1 LQRRGVVT
9 TSTDGGVTW
18 QANKRV
24 TTAQS
29 DETRAGT
36 DQGNQY
42 GDYQGSSV
50 DSSGKFRLVW
60 TDSRSNV
67 TFEDIEEDSEVT
79 DLPQRVTDFRRD
91 WGILDN
97 PVVFAIPW

>member
-1 LQRRGVVT
+1 MAADGTVGVSFYDTRRDSSNVKTDRYVSL
-9 TSTDGGVTW
+9 STDGGVTW

-29 DETRAGT
+29 DETRSGT

-67 TFEDIEEDSEVT
+67 TFEDIEEDS
-79 DLPQRVTDFRRD
+79 
-91 WGILDN
+91 
-97 PVVFAIPW
+97 AK